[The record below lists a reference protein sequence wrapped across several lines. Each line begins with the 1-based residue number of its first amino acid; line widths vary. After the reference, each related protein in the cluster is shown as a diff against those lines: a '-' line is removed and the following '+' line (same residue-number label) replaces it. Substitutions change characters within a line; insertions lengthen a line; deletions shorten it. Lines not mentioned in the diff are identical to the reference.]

1 MRKLMVLVLLTSFA
15 STADAKCTQADLTG
29 RWDLLMDG
37 LSCQFY
43 LDEQG
48 RIYKSNC
55 HILFPREDRP
65 ELENVETLAWSGN
78 VALNGHCKV
87 SGSIF
92 SESFCPYGPDEVC
105 QEMADENDFLD
116 SGELLYEKIQYDL
129 AGRADLQ
136 KSVVKGE
143 GQGNYF
149 VGDPEPHFSMVK
161 Y

>member
-1 MRKLMVLVLLTSFA
+1 MRKLIVLILLTSFA
-15 STADAKCTQADLTG
+15 STADAKCKQSDITG
-29 RWDLLMDG
+29 RWNLLIDG

-48 RIYKSNC
+48 RVYKGAC
-55 HILFPREDRP
+55 YDLFPREDRP
-65 ELENVETLAWSGN
+65 ELEGVDTLGWWGS
-78 VALNGHCKV
+78 VSVNGYCKI
-87 SGSIF
+87 SGSII
-92 SESFCPYGPDEVC
+92 SEAFCPFGPDEVC

-116 SGELLYEKIQYDL
+116 SGEILYQSIEYDL
-129 AGRADLQ
+129 AGRANLQ

-143 GQGNYF
+143 GQGNYL